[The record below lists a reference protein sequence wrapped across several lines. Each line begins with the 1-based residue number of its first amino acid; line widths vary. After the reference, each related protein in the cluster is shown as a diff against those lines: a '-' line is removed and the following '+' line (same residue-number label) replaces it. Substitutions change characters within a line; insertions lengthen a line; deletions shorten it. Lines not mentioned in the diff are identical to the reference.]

1 MNTVAQFA
9 FGRPIPEQAHMV
21 PQVAARP
28 TTALIGRVF
37 LATIFLISGVT
48 KFVDLESSISSAAAV
63 GLPWPEGL
71 IPLGA
76 VVEVLGGLSILF
88 GVVARIGALA
98 LAAFTVIATFYFHDF
113 WNFGGLER
121 QAQMIHFLKNLAI
134 LGGML
139 LLMAEGAG
147 RYSLDHLI
155 RKRMA

>member
-9 FGRPIPEQAHMV
+9 FGRPIPEQAYTV

-28 TTALIGRVF
+28 TTALIGRVC
-37 LATIFLISGVT
+37 LATIFLMSGVT
-48 KFVDLESSISSAAAV
+48 KFVDLESSIRYATTV

-76 VVEVLGGLSILF
+76 AVEVLGGLSILF

-98 LAAFTVIATFYFHDF
+98 LAAFTAIATFYFHDF